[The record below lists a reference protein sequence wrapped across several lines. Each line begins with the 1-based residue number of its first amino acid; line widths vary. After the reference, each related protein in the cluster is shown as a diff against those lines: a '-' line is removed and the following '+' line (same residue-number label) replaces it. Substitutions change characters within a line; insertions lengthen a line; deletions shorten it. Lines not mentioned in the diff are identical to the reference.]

1 MQLVICQ
8 ARENGYYY
16 ITGNRMAN
24 LREIF
29 AHNLKKHRKNIGL
42 SQEKLA
48 EKVNVSI
55 HHIAMIE
62 IARSYP
68 AMDLVERLAGV
79 LNVEIHELFI
89 DPLSPP
95 EQMERLYHAVVKNIE
110 KVVSD
115 AVEKALVGKGR
126 N

>member
-1 MQLVICQ
+1 
-8 ARENGYYY
+8 
-16 ITGNRMAN
+16 MAS

-29 AHNLKKHRKNIGL
+29 AYNLKKHRKNCCL

-55 HHIAMIE
+55 HHIAMME

-68 AMDLVERLAGV
+68 AMELVERIANV
-79 LNVEIHELFI
+79 LNIEIYELFI

-95 EQMERLYHAVVKNIE
+95 EEMERFYQLMAKNIE

-115 AVEKALVGKGR
+115 AVEKALASKLKEEGK
-126 N
+126 